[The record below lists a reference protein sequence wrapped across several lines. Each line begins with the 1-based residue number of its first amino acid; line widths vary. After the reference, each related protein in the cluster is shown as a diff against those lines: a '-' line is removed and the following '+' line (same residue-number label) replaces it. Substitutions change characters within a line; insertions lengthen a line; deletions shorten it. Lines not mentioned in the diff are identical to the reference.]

1 MTVLDY
7 AKIAFLLALVAT
19 LLYLLRLYQQRAH
32 PPPSPE
38 LVRKLFHI
46 SGGVLGLSLP
56 WLFDSLRPVL
66 ILSTVMIGTFLA
78 MRFVRR
84 VRGGVGQVLLGVNRS
99 SVGEFCYMS
108 SVCLLFWLSA
118 GNKLLYSVPL
128 LILAL
133 ADAFA
138 ALVGEEYGKLPLRMA
153 GAPKTYEGSFT
164 FMLTAFFCVH
174 VPVLL
179 SAQTGRL
186 ESLLVGVGVG
196 AMVMMAEVAAW
207 WGLDNVIVPIWSYML
222 LKSMVRMNA
231 VELVSHIVVLVAL
244 TLFIRLWRRRTI
256 LGDDALFGATVWSY
270 VVWSAAGWRWVLP
283 PAMQLAVYA
292 LLTARVAMD
301 RSRVHRFPIV
311 LANIA
316 GSMLWLLIY
325 RQTDDPAL
333 LLPFAACFGANT
345 AIIALVRQKTA
356 SPAVPARRAISTS
369 TAKGALVLVPTALA
383 FGGLALYALL
393 QFAFGFVAVYLA
405 TVLFY
410 ATQPRLSDFPNDA
423 GRWFRQVTIVT
434 ATSTLALGLYY
445 GVLRAVSM
453 PTLRDLLE
461 IYR

>member
-1 MTVLDY
+1 MTALDFG
-7 AKIAFLLALVAT
+7 KIAFLLALVAT
-19 LLYLLRLYQQRAH
+19 LLYLLRLYQLRGE
-32 PPPSPE
+32 PRPNPE

-46 SGGVLGLSLP
+46 GGGGLGLLLP
-56 WLFDSLRPVL
+56 WVFDSLVPVL
-66 ILSTVMIGTFLA
+66 ILSAVMVGTFLA
-78 MRFVRR
+78 MRFVQR

-99 SVGEFCYMS
+99 SVGEFGYIT

-118 GNKLLYSVPL
+118 GDKLLYSVPL
-128 LILAL
+128 LIVAL

-138 ALVGEEYGKLPLRMA
+138 ALVGEQYGKLHLHMA
-153 GAPKTYEGSFT
+153 GARKTYEGIFT

-186 ESLLVGVGVG
+186 ESLLVAVAVS

-207 WGLDNVIVPIWSYML
+207 WGLDNFIVPIWSYML
-222 LKSMVRMNA
+222 LKSMVRMSA
-231 VELVSHIVVLVAL
+231 VELVSHITLLVVL
-244 TLFIRLWRRRTI
+244 TLFVRLWRNRTV
-256 LGDDALFGATVWSY
+256 LGDDALFGATLWSY
-270 VVWSAAGWRWVLP
+270 VVWAVAGWRWLLP

-292 LLTARVAMD
+292 VLTARVARD
-301 RSRVHRFPIV
+301 KPQIFRFPIV

-325 RQTDDPAL
+325 RQTDNPAL

-369 TAKGALVLVPTALA
+369 VVQGLLVLVPPALA
-383 FGGLALYALL
+383 FDGLALNAVFQL
-393 QFAFGFVAVYLA
+393 AFGFIAVYVA

-410 ATQPRLSDFPNDA
+410 AAQPGLSDFPNDA
-423 GRWFRQVTIVT
+423 GRWLRQVIIVT
-434 ATSTLALGLYY
+434 ATSTLALGLHY
-445 GVLRAVSM
+445 GVLLVVSM

-461 IYR
+461 IFE